1 MDGVG
6 GWGGRSGVVWD
17 LRWWKGKE
25 TCYRKRTSWMLWYQ
39 CGELRSRE
47 VESRQKEGRAR
58 LPVLLYQIFYK
69 HKFKQLKGDVAQMVE
84 RSLSMREVRGSI
96 PRISISCFVFISALI
111 DPNINQIYFFSLWGS
126 HLPMGLPSSRTAK
139 ANGSLKHTHQPNPA
153 PSTPDTENTFDWTTR
168 IKAENEANKAESNS
182 NNTTRRTRSHQK
194 QYY

>member
-47 VESRQKEGRAR
+47 VDCRQKEGRAR

-84 RSLSMREVRGSI
+84 RSLSMREVPGSI

-111 DPNINQIYFFSLWGS
+111 DPNINQICFFFPLRE
-126 HLPMGLPSSRTAK
+126 PSSHGATFIKNCKGQRLFGAYPSSKSRT
-139 ANGSLKHTHQPNPA
+139 LDPRH
-153 PSTPDTENTFDWTTR
+153 WTY
-168 IKAENEANKAESNS
+168 IWLNHVNQSWEWSK
-182 NNTTRRTRSHQK
+182 
-194 QYY
+194 